1 MTGVDKTGRLTGP
14 GPHFYLL
21 RTPHE
26 VVCRCHTRLDAGV
39 SQALE
44 QIAMA
49 QRGRQRDWPLEYGR
63 YLALLGSLA
72 PLKAVRAGPL
82 FRVEPV
88 GGVAAATQITPENAD
103 LLRGGLEEWLPDVA
117 EGRLMYA
124 ALADGRAVSICCS
137 VHAFEGAHVAGVETL
152 ASHRRR
158 GLAAQAVASWAGA
171 VSRLKAIALYGTTF
185 DNLASQGVARRLGM
199 TLLGAEF
206 SVECAFADVANQFA
220 WERRTRGS
228 TR

>member
-26 VVCRCHTRLDAGV
+26 VVCRCHTQLDAGV

-63 YLALLGSLA
+63 YLALLSSLA
-72 PLKAVRAGPL
+72 PVKAMRAGPL

-152 ASHRRR
+152 PFHRRRGLAARRR

-206 SVECAFADVANQFA
+206 SVECAFADVA
-220 WERRTRGS
+220 
-228 TR
+228 